1 MVERDSRLDAI
12 RAVAMLLIVVAHY
25 VQILGSWSIASW
37 LNIGV
42 QLFFILTAWLFC
54 GRTFDTRKEIIC
66 FYRKRY
72 VRIMAPI
79 WVYLLMV
86 CGVLFAVHQ
95 PPPPTAVVMYLVG
108 LAAFSSYGILGLGH
122 FWYNTAIL
130 LCYGIIPLM
139 DRILQK
145 FEYRFLRIGT
155 VATLSLMMIVLFSK
169 CSFLAFGIDVAF
181 FIVLYCV
188 LKRKEIDKF
197 AKRLAQE
204 SIVPALLLTLARIMV
219 DAIQP
224 SFITRYVDAYEG
236 IVTVSKC
243 MLAVFLFAFFYNALD
258 GKHIPAIFSKIA
270 QVSYEVYIAHQ
281 FILLVV
287 NRLLEGFSMPRV
299 VHCTALL
306 VLSIPI
312 ITANVVVLRRLEC
325 LIEKKAGR

>member
-1 MVERDSRLDAI
+1 
-12 RAVAMLLIVVAHY
+12 
-25 VQILGSWSIASW
+25 
-37 LNIGV
+37 
-42 QLFFILTAWLFC
+42 
-54 GRTFDTRKEIIC
+54 
-66 FYRKRY
+66 
-72 VRIMAPI
+72 
-79 WVYLLMV
+79 
-86 CGVLFAVHQ
+86 
-95 PPPPTAVVMYLVG
+95 MYLVG

-122 FWYNTAIL
+122 FWYITAIL

-312 ITANVVVLRRLEC
+312 ITANVVVLRRLEY